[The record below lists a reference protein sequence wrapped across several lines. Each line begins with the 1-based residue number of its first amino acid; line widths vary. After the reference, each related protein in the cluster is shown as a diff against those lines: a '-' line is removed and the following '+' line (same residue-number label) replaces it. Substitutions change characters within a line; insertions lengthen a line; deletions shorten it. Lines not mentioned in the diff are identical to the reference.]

1 MHSKIFVIIFIII
14 CRGSDMTKIAKVK
27 FSNHGH
33 KTLRLFDILHVK
45 ENVIARN
52 KHGIYQFPHEL
63 LNYVRLMV
71 LEN

>member
-1 MHSKIFVIIFIII
+1 
-14 CRGSDMTKIAKVK
+14 MTKMAKVK